1 MAGDLV
7 ARLRLAKY
15 KVRTG
20 QAHVPFTQLEARV
33 PRVEVR
39 GPSPTPAASES
50 ASRTEKTPND
60 KASNTVADTKVTNTN
75 ATDTEAT
82 STDADNTNNNENTN
96 TRRDNDKTDRDIRT
110 DDVYDPEADKENN
123 APQRTEDIP
132 APPAQSDILDEDET
146 PCSIRGG
153 AASGLLR
160 LSQGSP

>member
-20 QAHVPFTQLEARV
+20 QAHVPFPQLEARV

-39 GPSPTPAASES
+39 GPSPSPAPS
-50 ASRTEKTPND
+50 ASRTEKNTEGNND
-60 KASNTVADTKVTNTN
+60 AVTHTN
-75 ATDTEAT
+75 ATDN
-82 STDADNTNNNENTN
+82 ADVTNNTNKNNENTN
-96 TRRDNDKTDRDIRT
+96 TDAKSDTDSKTDRNT
-110 DDVYDPEADKENN
+110 KNHDVDDPEVDKENN
-123 APQRTEDIP
+123 APRGTEEI
-132 APPAQSDILDEDET
+132 PPAQRDVLGEDET
-146 PCSIRGG
+146 VPCSIRGG

>member
-20 QAHVPFTQLEARV
+20 QAHVPFPQLEARV

-39 GPSPTPAASES
+39 GPSPSPPPAPRAQDINDGS
-50 ASRTEKTPND
+50 D
-60 KASNTVADTKVTNTN
+60 KADNSTVADANVTDSNTDAN
-75 ATDTEAT
+75 KDTENT
-82 STDADNTNNNENTN
+82 STDSL
-96 TRRDNDKTDRDIRT
+96 RDSDKTDKDT
-110 DDVYDPEADKENN
+110 KDNAVCDPEADKEND
-123 APQRTEDIP
+123 APQRTEERP
-132 APPAQSDILDEDET
+132 APPVQSGVLEEDEGV
-146 PCSIRGG
+146 PCSITGG

>member
-20 QAHVPFTQLEARV
+20 QAHVPFPQLEARV

-39 GPSPTPAASES
+39 GPSPSPPPAPRVQDINDGS
-50 ASRTEKTPND
+50 D
-60 KASNTVADTKVTNTN
+60 KADNSTVTDADVADADTNTN
-75 ATDTEAT
+75 KDTENT
-82 STDADNTNNNENTN
+82 STDSQ
-96 TRRDNDKTDRDIRT
+96 RDSDKTEKEARDIA
-110 DDVYDPEADKENN
+110 VCDPEADKEND
-123 APQRTEDIP
+123 APQRTEEIP
-132 APPAQSDILDEDET
+132 APPAQSGILDEDDVV
-146 PCSIRGG
+146 PCSITGG